1 MTCSFRANRATVRKH
16 RITFSTRPDDRS
28 TMNVARNLILCAL
41 LELDDE
47 HSNGH
52 ACLVMLTLAADMLTN
67 LNNQS
72 VGDA

>member
-1 MTCSFRANRATVRKH
+1 MTCSFKASRATVRKH

-28 TMNVARNLILCAL
+28 TLNVARNLILSAL

-67 LNNQS
+67 INKS
-72 VGDA
+72 AVGEA

>member
-1 MTCSFRANRATVRKH
+1 MACSFKASRATVRKH

-28 TMNVARNLILCAL
+28 TVNVARNLILCAL

-47 HSNGH
+47 HSNGS

-67 LNNQS
+67 INKS
-72 VGDA
+72 AVGEA

>member
-1 MTCSFRANRATVRKH
+1 
-16 RITFSTRPDDRS
+16 
-28 TMNVARNLILCAL
+28 MNVARNLILCAL